1 MRNAAS
7 FGLIP
12 VLCLSLFGCVAQ
24 QPLVKQTASGYPE
37 GTFRNTTPDI
47 VRSKIIAGCASLGAM
62 VLESS
67 ADYVVCGRETK
78 GSETFAA
85 SLAIGSSYS
94 TTPQRKVR
102 FTIFKVGED
111 VRVTAQEWIECQS
124 AYGQTRVMELKANNQ
139 RNYIQ
144 NFLFSL
150 GAE

>member
-1 MRNAAS
+1 MRNAVIIWLTL
-7 FGLIP
+7 GL
-12 VLCLSLFGCVAQ
+12 CFSLSGCATQ
-24 QPLVKQTASGYPE
+24 EPLIRDTASGYPE
-37 GTFRNTTPDI
+37 GTFRNTTPEA
-47 VRSKIIAGCASLGAM
+47 VRSKIIAGCTSLGVM
-62 VLESS
+62 VLEST

-94 TTPQRKVR
+94 TTPQRKMR
-102 FTIFKVGED
+102 FTIFKVGQD

-124 AYGQTRVMELKANNQ
+124 AYGQTRTMELKANNQ